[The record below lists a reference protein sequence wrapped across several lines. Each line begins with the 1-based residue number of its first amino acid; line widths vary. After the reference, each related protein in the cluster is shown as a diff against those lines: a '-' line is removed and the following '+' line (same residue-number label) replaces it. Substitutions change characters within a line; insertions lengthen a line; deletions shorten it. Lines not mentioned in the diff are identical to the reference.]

1 MSFTNSILTIIG
13 VLLILQSFTI
23 NVQGFLDSFL
33 LKVIP
38 FFSGCFILYT
48 VLTSIG
54 AI

>member
-13 VLLILQSFTI
+13 VLLILQSLTV
-23 NVQGFLDSFL
+23 NTKGFLNLFL

-48 VLTSIG
+48 VLASVG